1 MSPIEAG
8 NHKHNPRSL
17 STLSLLAA
25 DTVVEYIFYLISQP
39 VPYIHC
45 SPPVVYPPSGSLPGS
60 GPRRQVGLPSRAL
73 HPRHFL
79 SFHNLKLCASTKE
92 SITTNAATA
101 IS

>member
-17 STLSLLAA
+17 LTLPLLAA
-25 DTVVEYIFYLISQP
+25 VEYIHYLVGQP
-39 VPYIHC
+39 VPYVHC
-45 SPPVVYPPSGSLPGS
+45 SPPVVYLPSRSLPGS
-60 GPRRQVGLPSRAL
+60 GPRRQVGLPSRAF

-79 SFHNLKLCASTKE
+79 SFHSLKLCASTKE